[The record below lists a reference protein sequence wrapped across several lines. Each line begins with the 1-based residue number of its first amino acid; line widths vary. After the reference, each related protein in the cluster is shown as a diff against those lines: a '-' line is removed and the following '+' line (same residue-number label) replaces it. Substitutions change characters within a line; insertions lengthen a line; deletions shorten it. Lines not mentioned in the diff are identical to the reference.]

1 MDGEKKVSEETVSE
15 ETVSVEKVSEKK
27 KRFHSK
33 KFRHGSYT
41 TLMSAAAV
49 AIVLIVNL
57 IAGQLPS
64 AVRNIDLSSQKLYT
78 IGDETKALL
87 ESLTE
92 DVTIYLV
99 AQEGMESDT
108 LAKMLERYEDGS
120 GHVKVEKVDPVLSPS
135 FASEYGMDGLT
146 DNSLVVES
154 QKRYKV
160 IDEADIFQVDYDMS
174 SYYMTGNYSA
184 TQAYDGEG
192 QLTSAIS
199 YVLSDDLPV
208 VYAVTGHGESQL
220 NDRVKDL
227 IGKGNMELRELSLL
241 AEEKVPEDAAG
252 VILNGPVSD
261 LSADE
266 AQMLLS
272 YMEKGGKM
280 VILTAYTESD
290 MTNLKGILDNYGMV
304 LGDGVVL
311 EGNSRYYYGTP
322 LTILPEMESHV
333 ITSQIRSAQ
342 IPAML
347 VNMVPLTEKTERR
360 DTLTVTPLLQTSDS
374 AFAKKARGGRLDSYE
389 KGAEDIQG
397 VYAGA
402 ILAEETAGEQTASL
416 LVISSANLL
425 NQEISQQFNVCNE
438 DFFVAG
444 LSYLCKNE
452 SVSTSIVAKSM
463 DLVYLSPSAA
473 QVNLLAGIYIIFVPA
488 GLLICGFMIW
498 LGRRKK

>member
-1 MDGEKKVSEETVSE
+1 MNGG
-15 ETVSVEKVSEKK
+15 
-27 KRFHSK
+27 KRKFFHSK
-33 KFRHGSYT
+33 RFRHGSYT
-41 TLMSAAAV
+41 TLMSAAVV
-49 AIVLIVNL
+49 AIVLSVNL

-64 AVRNIDLSSQKLYT
+64 AARNIDLSSQKLYT

-87 ESLTE
+87 ESLAE
-92 DVTIYLV
+92 DVTVYLV
-99 AQEGMESDT
+99 AQEGAENDT
-108 LAKMLERYEDGS
+108 LVKMLERYQDGS

-135 FASEYGMDGLT
+135 FASKYGMDGLA

-154 QKRYKV
+154 KKRHKV
-160 IDEADIFQVDYDMS
+160 IGQADIFQVKYDMS
-174 SYYMTGNYSA
+174 GYNMTGNYS
-184 TQAYDGEG
+184 TSQAYDGEG

-199 YVLSDDLPV
+199 YVLSDDLPI
-208 VYAVTGHGESQL
+208 VYAITGHGESQL

-241 AEEKVPEDAAG
+241 AEKKVPEDAAG
-252 VILNGPVSD
+252 VILNGPASD

-272 YMEKGGKM
+272 YMENGGKM
-280 VILTAYTESD
+280 VILAAYTEND
-290 MTNLKGILDNYGMV
+290 MTNLKGILDNYGMA

-311 EGNSRYYYGTP
+311 EGDSRHYYGTP
-322 LTILPEMESHV
+322 LTILPEIGSHA
-333 ITSQIRSAQ
+333 ITAQIRLDQ

-347 VNMVPLTEKTERR
+347 VNMVPLTEKSESR
-360 DTLTVTPLLQTSDS
+360 DTLTVTPLLRTSDS
-374 AFAKKARGGRLDSYE
+374 AFAKRVRGGRLDSYE
-389 KGAEDIQG
+389 KGAEDAQG

-402 ILAEETAGEQTASL
+402 ILAEETTGDRTASL

-438 DFFVAG
+438 GFFVNS
-444 LSYLCKNE
+444 LSYLCKSE
-452 SVSTSIVAKSM
+452 AASTSIAAKSM

-473 QVNLLAGIYIIFVPA
+473 LVNLLAGIYIIFVPA
-488 GLLICGFMIW
+488 GLLIFGFVIW

>member
-1 MDGEKKVSEETVSE
+1 MDAGKRKKI
-15 ETVSVEKVSEKK
+15 
-27 KRFHSK
+27 FISK
-33 KFRHGSYT
+33 KFRYGSYT
-41 TLMSAAAV
+41 TLMSAAAIAV
-49 AIVLIVNL
+49 VLVVNL

-78 IGDETKALL
+78 VGDETKALL
-87 ESLTE
+87 ANLTE
-92 DVTIYLV
+92 DVTVYLV
-99 AQEGMESDT
+99 AQDGAESDT
-108 LAKMLERYEDGS
+108 LVKMLERYQDGS
-120 GHVKVEKVDPVLSPS
+120 DHVKVEKVDPVLSPS
-135 FASEYGMDGLT
+135 FASEYGMDGLA

-184 TQAYDGEG
+184 SQAYDGEG
-192 QLTSAIS
+192 QLTSAIA

-208 VYAVTGHGESQL
+208 VYTVTGHGETRL
-220 NDRVKDL
+220 NDRIKDL
-227 IGKGNMELRELSLL
+227 IGKANMELRELSLL

-252 VILNGPVSD
+252 VIVNGPVSD

-272 YMEKGGKM
+272 YLEGGGKA
-280 VILTAYTESD
+280 VILTAYTEND
-290 MTNLKGILDNYGMV
+290 MTNLKGLLDHYGMT

-311 EGNSRYYYGTP
+311 EGDSRSYYGTP
-322 LTILPEMESHV
+322 LTILPEIGSHAV
-333 ITSQIRSAQ
+333 TAEIRSEQ

-347 VNMVPLTEKTERR
+347 VNMVPLTAKAETR
-360 DTLTVTPLLQTSDS
+360 DTLTVTELLYTSDK
-374 AFAKKARGGRLDSYE
+374 AFAKQAQKGRLDSYE
-389 KGAEDIQG
+389 KGDGDIQG

-402 ILAEETAGEQTASL
+402 LLAEETAGEQTAGL

-438 DFFVAG
+438 DFFVG
-444 LSYLCKNE
+444 SLSYLCKSE
-452 SVSTSIVAKSM
+452 EPVTGIAAKSM

-473 QVNLLAGIYIIFVPA
+473 QVNLLAGIYIIFVPV
-488 GLLICGFMIW
+488 GLLVLGFVIW
-498 LGRRKK
+498 FRRRKK